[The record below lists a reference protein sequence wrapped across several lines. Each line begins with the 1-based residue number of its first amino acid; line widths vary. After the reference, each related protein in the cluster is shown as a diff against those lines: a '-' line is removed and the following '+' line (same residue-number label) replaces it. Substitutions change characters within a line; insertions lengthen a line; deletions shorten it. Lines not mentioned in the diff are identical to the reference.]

1 MPQPPPSEPNP
12 SKPNLSA
19 TGVLRAQPGEARF
32 ETDFAQL
39 AACFSAQ
46 SGGGLSAEL
55 STDLALEIVLNEVVQ
70 QACLSTGATGAAI
83 ALQRDGEMVCR
94 ASSGATAP
102 ALGSRLD
109 SAAGLLGECIRT
121 HRTQRSDDVW
131 ADPRV
136 DLEAAQRLGMRSV
149 MVRPLLRGEELV
161 GLFVLFSSLPNA
173 FGERDEL
180 TLDALALR
188 ILSNL
193 NSAAQPLT
201 MQNEPLP
208 LPEIQEVI
216 PEISESSPS
225 PNVPEEIPEN
235 SGERPF
241 PREFD
246 FVTWALRVA
255 VLVCAVMLGLLLGR
269 HLGTR
274 KAVVRRHPPPIPVA
288 EGNPSAAI
296 SPPPDASTAVK
307 QESAAVAAPSTS
319 AKRNAKPAPPG
330 SLVVFENG
338 KEIFRMPPARDESA
352 QRAGAQKQAE
362 SSPGRGSGVER
373 ASSQELEESAETG
386 RVSDLSAAAA
396 PESLIHRVEPEY
408 PQEARRKKIQG
419 SVVLD
424 VEIRPDGAVQDVRVV
439 SGPPE
444 LAQASTNAVRQWRFK
459 PRLVNG
465 RAVKMQTTITLNFR
479 LPQ

>member
-109 SAAGLLGECIRT
+109 SAGGLLGECVRP

-161 GLFVLFSSLPNA
+161 GLFVLFLSLPNA

-180 TLDALALR
+180 ALDALALR

-235 SGERPF
+235 SQER
-241 PREFD
+241 
-246 FVTWALRVA
+246 
-255 VLVCAVMLGLLLGR
+255 
-269 HLGTR
+269 
-274 KAVVRRHPPPIPVA
+274 
-288 EGNPSAAI
+288 
-296 SPPPDASTAVK
+296 
-307 QESAAVAAPSTS
+307 
-319 AKRNAKPAPPG
+319 
-330 SLVVFENG
+330 
-338 KEIFRMPPARDESA
+338 SA
-352 QRAGAQKQAE
+352 QRGLRSE
-362 SSPGRGSGVER
+362 ER
-373 ASSQELEESAETG
+373 
-386 RVSDLSAAAA
+386 R
-396 PESLIHRVEPEY
+396 
-408 PQEARRKKIQG
+408 
-419 SVVLD
+419 
-424 VEIRPDGAVQDVRVV
+424 
-439 SGPPE
+439 
-444 LAQASTNAVRQWRFK
+444 
-459 PRLVNG
+459 
-465 RAVKMQTTITLNFR
+465 
-479 LPQ
+479 